1 MMDKIQPKS
10 TEGGIMSALKIIGI
24 DLAKTNFYLFIIN
37 EFGKPAERVKLT
49 RARLLNWLAQK
60 PQMIVAMEACGA
72 SHHWAR
78 EIHALGHQAVLLPAQ
93 HVRAYQRRQKN
104 DYNDAQAIAE
114 ACQHGTIRPVPVK
127 TLEQQDLQTFL
138 KMRQL
143 ISLERTQL
151 INHVRGLL
159 AEYGIVL
166 NKGATELRQRL
177 PSLLEDAKNG
187 LTDVMRALLH
197 RQLIR
202 LTALDD
208 ELEWYNSEQK
218 KYVRHDTVCQRLLE
232 IPGFGPLVSQAIKSW
247 MGDGKQFNRGRDAS
261 AALGLVPRQFS
272 TGGKQVLLGITK
284 RGNSYVRSMLIH
296 GARAVLFRSGGK
308 TDPLSVWI
316 NRIRDKRGFNR
327 AVVALANKLLRVAW
341 VIIARH
347 EVYSP
352 VMSKS

>member
-1 MMDKIQPKS
+1 MSEQKI
-10 TEGGIMSALKIIGI
+10 TGI
-24 DLAKTNFYLFIIN
+24 DLAKTNFYLFSIN
-37 EFGKPAERVKLT
+37 AHGKPAGKIKLS
-49 RARLLNWLAQK
+49 RNQLLNWLAQQ
-60 PQMIVAMEACGA
+60 PLMIVAMEACGA

-78 EIHALGHQAVLLPAQ
+78 EIRKLGHKTILLPAQ

-114 ACQHGTIRPVPVK
+114 ACQHGTIRPVPIK
-127 TLEQQDLQTFL
+127 TLDQQDVQTFL

-143 ISLERTQL
+143 ISMERTQL

-166 NKGATELRQRL
+166 NKGVTELRQKL
-177 PSLLEDAKNG
+177 PELLEDAENG

-218 KYVRHDTVCQRLLE
+218 KYVRHDPVCQRLLE

-284 RGNSYVRSMLIH
+284 RGNSWVRSMLIH

-308 TDPLSVWI
+308 TDPLSIWV
-316 NRIRDKRGFNR
+316 NRISEKRGFNR

-352 VMSKS
+352 VMAKNEQ

>member
-1 MMDKIQPKS
+1 
-10 TEGGIMSALKIIGI
+10 MSALTITGI
-24 DLAKTNFYLFIIN
+24 DLAKTKFYLFSIN
-37 EFGKPAERVKLT
+37 EYGKPTEKLKLT
-49 RARLLNWLAQK
+49 RFQLLHWMAQK
-60 PQMIVAMEACGA
+60 PQMTVAMEACGA

-78 EIHALGHQAVLLPAQ
+78 EIKKLGHQVVLLPAQ
-93 HVRAYQRRQKN
+93 HVKAYQRRQKN

-143 ISLERTQL
+143 ISMERTQL

-166 NKGATELRQRL
+166 NKGATELRQKL
-177 PSLLEDAKNG
+177 PELLEDADNG

-202 LTALDD
+202 LTALGD

-218 KYVRHDTVCQRLLE
+218 KYVRHDPVCQRLLE

-284 RGNSYVRSMLIH
+284 RGNAWVRSMLIH
-296 GARAVLFRSGGK
+296 GSRAVLFRTGGK
-308 TDPLSVWI
+308 TDPLSVWV
-316 NRIRDKRGFNR
+316 NRIREKRGFNR
-327 AVVALANKLLRVAW
+327 AVVALANKLLRIAW

-352 VMSKS
+352 VMAKK